1 MRQANED
8 DDLSLVEGDL
18 IEHIVKLS
26 DPWWAGFGPGGKRGF
41 FPGEFIVVPSYF
53 RCHGNS
59 FAHATW
65 RCLAANRV
73 QLIGHSDDYM
83 PGIAAIALHDYDV
96 STFFRLN
103 SQSLLPCERSNRAV
117 R

>member
-59 FAHATW
+59 FCSCNLAMPRSEPCTVNRAFRRLYARNSGH
-65 RCLAANRV
+65 CLA
-73 QLIGHSDDYM
+73 
-83 PGIAAIALHDYDV
+83 
-96 STFFRLN
+96 RL
-103 SQSLLPCERSNRAV
+103 
-117 R
+117 